1 MAWWARIRGI
11 ADPLPNISIYVWTCG
26 LCCSQGAAYVM
37 QCSPDRHRNTK
48 LPALSPRTHSLYHPY
63 SAHGIV
69 VFLIRTP
76 SPLQPPLDMGVQTE
90 PSHHSH
96 VGARACIYSSLG
108 VHTSYAYVR
117 RNLLPLAHGSLHPES
132 TKCNF
137 NINTRIQSRVTLST
151 ELRVLQC
158 RFFFHLGVR
167 RDWPEAWH
175 IFPFWV
181 R

>member
-1 MAWWARIRGI
+1 M
-11 ADPLPNISIYVWTCG
+11 
-26 LCCSQGAAYVM
+26 M

-76 SPLQPPLDMGVQTE
+76 SPLQPPLDVGVQTE

-117 RNLLPLAHGSLHPES
+117 RNLLPLAHESLHPES

-158 RFFFHLGVR
+158 LFFFSSPAP
-167 RDWPEAWH
+167 RDEERLTRSLTH
-175 IFPFWV
+175 IPV
-181 R
+181 LSSVNSATICYVNIHRVLKRENEI

>member
-1 MAWWARIRGI
+1 
-11 ADPLPNISIYVWTCG
+11 
-26 LCCSQGAAYVM
+26 M

-76 SPLQPPLDMGVQTE
+76 SPLQLPLDVGVQTE

-137 NINTRIQSRVTLST
+137 NTRIQSRVTLST

-158 RFFFHLGVR
+158 LFFFSPPPPRGEERLTRSLTHIPVFEFGKFCYYMLR
-167 RDWPEAWH
+167 KYTPCPET
-175 IFPFWV
+175 
-181 R
+181 